1 MASTGATAPAGIDE
15 ADVVD
20 MAGAVYTLP
29 AARHGSTMAGR
40 NGARRQ
46 VMRVMQVAVMAAAL
60 AMGGCGGGGS
70 APRPKPADEG
80 PLKVG
85 LLLDSLETERWKHDR
100 DLFVARVEE
109 LFAKVEVR
117 TGDGDHAKQVA
128 AAKELLDAGVK
139 ALVVVPHDLDKAK
152 EIVAEAAAR
161 KVPVISYDRLIRD
174 ADVAIYVSFDNVK
187 VGRMQAEA
195 LLAAA
200 PRGNYVLLGGAPTDN
215 NAKLVREGQLE
226 VLKPAIASGAVR
238 VVADPW
244 VDDWATAA
252 AKEQMTAALKKTRTP
267 AAVLASNDAIAT
279 GAAEALGSAKLL
291 GKVALSGQDADL
303 AACQRIV
310 SGTQTMTVYKPIKA
324 LARMA
329 AGTAVS
335 LAKGE
340 AADSLVKIN
349 NGLKDVPARLIEP
362 ISVDKTNIDVTV
374 ISDGYQQRD
383 AVYQGKAN

>member
-1 MASTGATAPAGIDE
+1 
-15 ADVVD
+15 
-20 MAGAVYTLP
+20 
-29 AARHGSTMAGR
+29 
-40 NGARRQ
+40 
-46 VMRVMQVAVMAAAL
+46 MRVMHAL
-60 AMGGCGGGGS
+60 AVAAVVAMAGCGGGSS
-70 APRPKPADEG
+70 APKPKPADVG

-85 LLLDSLETERWKHDR
+85 LLLDSLENERWKHDR
-100 DLFVARVEE
+100 DLFIARVEE
-109 LFAKVEVR
+109 LRAKVEVR
-117 TGDGDHAKQVA
+117 TGDGDHARQLA

-174 ADVAIYVSFDNVK
+174 ADVAIYVSFDNVR
-187 VGRMQAEA
+187 VGRMQADA

-200 PRGNYVLLGGAPTDN
+200 PKGSYVLLGGAPTDN
-215 NAKLVREGQLE
+215 NAKLVRDGQLE
-226 VLKPAIASGAVR
+226 VLKPAIESGAIR
-238 VVADPW
+238 VVAEPW
-244 VDDWATAA
+244 VDNWSAEA
-252 AKEQMTAALKKTRTP
+252 AKEQMAAALKKTRAI
-267 AAVLASNDAIAT
+267 AAVVASNDAIAT
-279 GAAEALGSAKLL
+279 GAAEALAAAKLL

-310 SGTQTMTVYKPIKA
+310 AGTQTMTVYKPIKA

-340 AADSLVKIN
+340 SADSLVKIN
-349 NGLKDVPARLIEP
+349 NGFKDVAARLIEP
-362 ISVDKTNIDVTV
+362 ISVNKANIDVTV

-383 AVYQGKAN
+383 AVYQGRAN

>member
-1 MASTGATAPAGIDE
+1 
-15 ADVVD
+15 
-20 MAGAVYTLP
+20 
-29 AARHGSTMAGR
+29 
-40 NGARRQ
+40 
-46 VMRVMQVAVMAAAL
+46 
-60 AMGGCGGGGS
+60 
-70 APRPKPADEG
+70 
-80 PLKVG
+80 
-85 LLLDSLETERWKHDR
+85 
-100 DLFVARVEE
+100 VARVEE
-109 LFAKVEVR
+109 LHAKVEVR

-128 AAKELLDAGVK
+128 GAKELLDAGVK

-161 KVPVISYDRLIRD
+161 NVPVISYDRLIRD

-187 VGRMQAEA
+187 VGRMQAAA

-226 VLKPAIASGAVR
+226 VLKPAIASGAIR
-238 VVADPW
+238 VVAEPW
-244 VDDWATAA
+244 VDNWSIEA
-252 AKEQMTAALKKTRTP
+252 AKTEMTAALKKTRNP
-267 AAVLASNDAIAT
+267 AAVVASNDAIAT
-279 GAAEALGSAKLL
+279 GAAEALAAAKLL

-310 SGTQTMTVYKPIKA
+310 AGTQTMTVYKPIKA

-340 AADSLVKIN
+340 AADSLVKVN
-349 NGLKDVPARLIEP
+349 NGLKEVPARLIAP
-362 ISVDKTNIDVTV
+362 ISVDKNNIDVTV

>member
-1 MASTGATAPAGIDE
+1 
-15 ADVVD
+15 
-20 MAGAVYTLP
+20 
-29 AARHGSTMAGR
+29 
-40 NGARRQ
+40 
-46 VMRVMQVAVMAAAL
+46 MRVMQVAMVAAAV
-60 AMGGCGGGGS
+60 AMAGCGGSS
-70 APRPKPADEG
+70 APRPNPADAG
-80 PLKVG
+80 PLRIG
-85 LLLDSLETERWKHDR
+85 LLLDSLETERWTHDR

-109 LFAKVEVR
+109 LHAKVDVR

-128 AAKELLDAGVK
+128 AARELLDAGVK
-139 ALVVVPHDLDKAK
+139 VLVVVPHDLDRAK

-187 VGRMQAEA
+187 VGRMQADA

-252 AKEQMTAALKKTRTP
+252 AKEQMAAALKKTRNP
-267 AAVLASNDAIAT
+267 AAVVASNDAIAT
-279 GAAEALGSAKLL
+279 GAAEALAAAKLL

-310 SGTQTMTVYKPIKA
+310 AGTQTMTVYKPIKA

-349 NGLKDVPARLIEP
+349 NGFRDVPARLIEP
-362 ISVDKTNIDVTV
+362 IAVDKNNIDVTV
-374 ISDGYQQRD
+374 ISDGYQQRE

>member
-1 MASTGATAPAGIDE
+1 
-15 ADVVD
+15 
-20 MAGAVYTLP
+20 
-29 AARHGSTMAGR
+29 
-40 NGARRQ
+40 
-46 VMRVMQVAVMAAAL
+46 MRVMQVAMMAAAL
-60 AMGGCGGGGS
+60 ALGGCGGGGS

-85 LLLDSLETERWKHDR
+85 LLLDSLETERWQHDR

-109 LFAKVEVR
+109 LYAKVEVR

-252 AKEQMTAALKKTRTP
+252 AKEQMTAALKKTRNP

-279 GAAEALGSAKLL
+279 GAADALGTAKLL

-310 SGTQTMTVYKPIKA
+310 AGTQTMTVYKPIKA

-362 ISVDKTNIDVTV
+362 ISVDKSNIDVTV